1 MRSKLNHSISEIK
14 AKKYDKITLMLNR
27 INSLS
32 NMSRKEFAYGKV
44 LERGIQKSNETIKP
58 VGSGSL

>member
-1 MRSKLNHSISEIK
+1 
-14 AKKYDKITLMLNR
+14 MLNR